1 MPSSQNLFILRGLSI
16 SQVQKF
22 IPRKWKQGIK
32 QCDKPS
38 MTCSSNDSVLE
49 TNTSSDESMINSLFA
64 CIKDFANQGHLS
76 KAFKT
81 FSLIQLHAS
90 SLASYDLI
98 LHPLSSLLL
107 CCTNLK
113 SFPQGKQLHAQI
125 ISLGLEQHPVLVP
138 KLVTFYSSFN
148 LLVEASIIT
157 QNSGIFHP
165 LPWNLLISSYVRN
178 ELFGE
183 ALSAFKHMV
192 DRGIRPDN
200 FTYPSVLKA
209 CGEKLDLGFGREVH
223 NIINSNSVEWNLF
236 VHNALVSMYGRFG
249 EIDVARS
256 LFDKMPERDEVSWNT
271 MISAYA
277 SRGMWGKAFELFENM
292 RTTGIEVNIIIW
304 NTIASGCLRTGNF
317 KGALDLL
324 SQMRAFGIHLD
335 SVAIIIGLGA
345 CSHIGVIKLGKEM
358 HGSAIRSCSDGF
370 DNVKNALITMYSRC
384 KDLRHAYILFRL
396 IENKSLITWNSMLSG
411 YSHMDQSEEAS
422 FLFREMLLSRIE
434 PNYVTIA
441 SILPLCARVANLQHG
456 KEFHCYIT
464 KREEFK
470 GYLLLWNA
478 LVDMYAR
485 SGKVIEAKRVF
496 DALSERDEVTYTS
509 LIAGYGMQGEGHAAL
524 KVFEEMKGSGTKPD
538 HITMVAILSACS
550 HSGLVVQGQRI
561 FEKMP
566 TVYGINPRLEHYA
579 CMVDLFGRAGL
590 LNKAKE
596 IITTMPYR
604 PTPAMWAT
612 LLGACR
618 IHGNTDIGEWAAQK
632 LLEMRPKNSGYYV
645 LIANMYAAS
654 GCWNNLAKVRTSMR
668 DLGVKKAP
676 ARAWVDVGMGFS
688 PFGVGDTS
696 NPYAQEIYTLL
707 DGLTEL
713 MKDAGYVASEDFG
726 SEDEIIE

>member
-1 MPSSQNLFILRGLSI
+1 MLQMW
-16 SQVQKF
+16 V
-22 IPRKWKQGIK
+22 K
-32 QCDKPS
+32 QC
-38 MTCSSNDSVLE
+38 
-49 TNTSSDESMINSLFA
+49 SLFSLTM
-64 CIKDFANQGHLS
+64 LS
-76 KAFKT
+76 HT
-81 FSLIQLHAS
+81 THI
-90 SLASYDLI
+90 
-98 LHPLSSLLL
+98 
-107 CCTNLK
+107 
-113 SFPQGKQLHAQI
+113 
-125 ISLGLEQHPVLVP
+125 V
-138 KLVTFYSSFN
+138 
-148 LLVEASIIT
+148 
-157 QNSGIFHP
+157 
-165 LPWNLLISSYVRN
+165 N

-183 ALSAFKHMV
+183 ALSAFKQMV
-192 DRGIRPDN
+192 DKGIRPDN

-223 NIINSNSVEWNLF
+223 NFINSNSVEWNLF

-256 LFDKMPERDEVSWNT
+256 LFDKMPEKDEVSWNT

-277 SRGMWGKAFELFENM
+277 SRGLWGKAFELFENM
-292 RTTGIEVNIIIW
+292 RMTGIEVDIITW
-304 NTIASGCLRTGNF
+304 NTIASGCLRMGNF

-324 SQMRAFGIHLD
+324 SQMIAFGIHLD

-358 HGSAIRSCSDGF
+358 HGSAIRSCNDGF

-396 IENKSLITWNSMLSG
+396 IENKSLVTWNSMLSG

-464 KREEFK
+464 KREGFK

-485 SGKVIEAKRVF
+485 SGKVIEARRVF
-496 DALSERDEVTYTS
+496 DSLSERDEVTYTS
-509 LIAGYGMQGEGHAAL
+509 LIAGYGMQGEGEAAL
-524 KVFEEMKGSGTKPD
+524 KVFEEMKVSRTKPD
-538 HITMVAILSACS
+538 HITMVAVLSACS

-566 TVYGINPRLEHYA
+566 AVYGISPRLEHYS

-596 IITTMPYR
+596 IITTMPCR

-645 LIANMYAAS
+645 LIANMYAAA

-676 ARAWVDVGMGFS
+676 GRAWIDVGMGFS

-726 SEDEIIE
+726 SEDEIIEE